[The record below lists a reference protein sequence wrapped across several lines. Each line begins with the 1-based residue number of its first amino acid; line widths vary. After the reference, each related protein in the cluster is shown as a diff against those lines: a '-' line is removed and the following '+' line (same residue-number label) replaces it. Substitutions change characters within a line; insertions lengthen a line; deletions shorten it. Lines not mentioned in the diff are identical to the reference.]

1 MNPERRMASH
11 PFVIAVDG
19 PSGAGKS
26 SASRALARR
35 LGFEYIDTGAMY
47 RAVAYLAAEQGI
59 APDDATRLEALAAD
73 LSFEFVDHLDGT
85 RRVLANGQDVTAE
98 IRRPEIS
105 QLASAVSA
113 QPAVRAHLVRAQRAM
128 GAQGDAVVEGRD
140 IGTVVFPDAPV
151 KFFITAGAAE
161 RARRRSSEL
170 QNKGH
175 HADVARVE
183 ADQAERDARDSSRAH
198 APLRQAPD
206 AVVVDTTSLSLEQVV
221 DSMERT
227 VAARRKRGS

>member
-1 MNPERRMASH
+1 MASH

-26 SASRALARR
+26 SASRGLARR

-47 RAVAYLAAEQGI
+47 RAVAYLAAEEGI
-59 APDDATRLEALAAD
+59 APDDATRLETLAAG
-73 LSFEFVDHLDGT
+73 LVVEFVDHPDGS
-85 RRVLANGQDVTAE
+85 RRVLANGRDVTVE
-98 IRRPEIS
+98 IRRPAIS

-113 QPAVRAHLVRAQRAM
+113 QPTVRMHLVRAQRAL
-128 GAQGDAVVEGRD
+128 GTQGDVVVEGRD

-170 QNKGH
+170 ETEGRR
-175 HADVARVE
+175 ADPAHVE

-198 APLRQAPD
+198 APLREAPD
-206 AVVVDTTSLSLEQVV
+206 AIVLDTTSLSLEQVV
-221 DSMERT
+221 DSMERA
-227 VAARRKRGS
+227 VAARRHRGS

>member
-1 MNPERRMASH
+1 MTSH

-35 LGFEYIDTGAMY
+35 LGFDYIDTGAMY
-47 RAVAYLAAEQGI
+47 RAVAYLAARQGI
-59 APDDATRLEALAAD
+59 APDDATRLETLAAD
-73 LSFEFVDHLDGT
+73 MVFEFVDRPDGT
-85 RRVLANGQDVTAE
+85 RTVLANGQDVTTE

-113 QPAVRAHLVRAQRAM
+113 QPAVRVHLVRAQRAM
-128 GAQGDAVVEGRD
+128 GAHGDVVVEGRD

-170 QNKGH
+170 QTEGH
-175 HADVARVE
+175 RADLARVE

-198 APLRQAPD
+198 APLREAAD
-206 AVVVDTTSLSLEQVV
+206 AIVLDTTRLSLDQVV

-227 VAARRKRGS
+227 VAARRQRGS